1 LNDILIKIVPA
12 KYLQIG

>member
-1 LNDILIKIVPA
+1 LNDILIKIVQA